1 MVEYRSLSGKFLAN
15 KDLEEFMFKATMHA
29 LGAFFLDFNLPNAET
44 VQRCINTGDKN
55 LATRLIN
62 EYRLV

>member
-1 MVEYRSLSGKFLAN
+1 MVEYRTLSGKFLAN

-29 LGAFFLDFNLPNAET
+29 LGAFFYDFNIPNAEV

-55 LATRLIN
+55 LAIQLIN
-62 EYRLV
+62 NYRLV